1 MGEET
6 PRGQSRPDLADL
18 SSESGWITT
27 EVAAKAVRV
36 SPRTI
41 RRYIDQ
47 GKLEAK
53 PQGEGV
59 HRTWL
64 VSVDSLHAL
73 RAARTFEEPSPRAD
87 RTEDADNVA
96 ASIADVLREMS
107 ARLERRAEEAA
118 ELRVRLEL
126 TERAQS
132 TLEDERRRALE
143 ELTDERRR
151 REEIEAQLGALRRE
165 LDEWRRLEESAETT
179 AHEIH
184 DRREDERSRVDTPS
198 EPSEFPEL
206 RSDRS
211 IPTDRDHDQETPS
224 ERPKER
230 SWWRRMFGGS

>member
-6 PRGQSRPDLADL
+6 PRGQPRPDLADL

-27 EVAAKAVRV
+27 EVAAKAIRV

-59 HRTWL
+59 RREWL
-64 VSVDSLHAL
+64 VSVDSLHTL
-73 RAARTFEEPSPRAD
+73 RASRTLADEGAQADRAD
-87 RTEDADNVA
+87 LADEITA
-96 ASIADVLREMS
+96 TITDSIADVLREMA

-132 TLEDERRRALE
+132 TLEDERAQAVE
-143 ELTDERRR
+143 ELAEARRR
-151 REEIEAQLGALRRE
+151 QEEIERERDELRRE
-165 LDEWRRLEESAETT
+165 LETLKESREEPPQS
-179 AHEIH
+179 
-184 DRREDERSRVDTPS
+184 P
-198 EPSEFPEL
+198 
-206 RSDRS
+206 
-211 IPTDRDHDQETPS
+211 ETPGPS
-224 ERPKER
+224 DAPPVESGVPETPTERR
-230 SWWRRMFGGS
+230 TWWSRMFGGS